1 VGSYCP
7 ISGSNPCSNNFN
19 HHSNTLLRPG
29 LVTGAFQESGRLA
42 RAYLPIAKEK
52 GEDEDKGYKA
62 SKERAL
68 FHPRTQ
74 FNDACIEFY
83 LP

>member
-19 HHSNTLLRPG
+19 HHSNTLLRPR

-42 RAYLPIAKEK
+42 RAYFTVAEEK
-52 GEDEDKGYKA
+52 GEDVVKGKDSA
-62 SKERAL
+62 G
-68 FHPRTQ
+68 
-74 FNDACIEFY
+74 D
-83 LP
+83 